1 MNSVSNTNFEGDVCK
16 LKDSTL
22 KVRGN
27 DCFRAFILVA
37 VSGLG
42 FNINFAKDGTLDEYQ
57 STYGKIPIKTYVECL
72 FECISEKEYADFY
85 DLAVDIG
92 LKLEEKTSM
101 INTMSLRQYVLKKRV
116 MTDAANNPFYL
127 FSYFETFED
136 KEITKEYEEYDI
148 KCKTIKYFDEFL
160 FKNIMTIFVGIAFKL
175 SGINKIIEISKKTFK
190 ALYPEEENNS
200 MSQAVFKENLKR
212 WILFNDMDRFVK
224 IFEEGE
230 KIYIIVK
237 PL

>member
-1 MNSVSNTNFEGDVCK
+1 MTSASNTNFKDDVCK

-27 DCFRAFILVA
+27 DCFRAIILVA
-37 VSGLG
+37 VGGLE
-42 FNINFAKDGTLDEYQ
+42 FNINFAKDGTLDKYQ
-57 STYGKIPIKTYVECL
+57 STYGKIPIETYVDCL

-101 INTMSLRQYVLKKRV
+101 IDTRLLRQYVVRKRV
-116 MTDAANNPFYL
+116 MTAAANNPFYL

-136 KEITKEYEEYDI
+136 KEITKEYAEYEI

-160 FKNIMTIFVGIAFKL
+160 FKNIMNIFTGIAFKL
-175 SGINKIIEISKKTFK
+175 SGISKMIEISEKTFK
-190 ALYPEEENNS
+190 ALYPEEENNN

-224 IFEEGE
+224 IIEKGE

-237 PL
+237 PI